1 MHQTLHALRVM
12 TAGESHG
19 AALVTIIEGLPAGI
33 PIDLTRVDA
42 ELARRQRGYGRG
54 RRMAIESDRAEVLAG
69 IDDGRT
75 TGAAVALR
83 ISNRDWPNWQRTM
96 AITSAPPAD
105 ATGVSRPTIRRP
117 RPGHADLA
125 GAVKLGRHDIRDV
138 LERAS
143 ARETAAR
150 VAAGGIAREVL
161 RHAGVEIASCVV
173 SVGHL
178 SLQDANAV
186 TWSQIKAIPADSP
199 LSCPEPDLER
209 RMVDAIT
216 AAREAGDTLG
226 GAFIVVVRG
235 TPPGLGA
242 ATSWDRR
249 LDGRLAQAL
258 MCIQSVKA
266 VEVDSTSGGIENG
279 LSTGE
284 DLRLTIWLKPIS
296 TLMNPL
302 RSVDLDSFA
311 SAPAA
316 IERSDVCVVPAGA
329 VVGEAMT
336 ALVLADAWI
345 EHRGRRAAARDL
357 ASD

>member
-1 MHQTLHALRVM
+1 MEQTLHALRVM

-19 AALVTIIEGLPAGI
+19 AALVTIVEGLPAGI
-33 PIDLTRVDA
+33 PIDLARVDDG
-42 ELARRQRGYGRG
+42 LARRQRGYGRG

-69 IDDGRT
+69 LDDGHT
-75 TGAAVALR
+75 TGGPVAIR
-83 ISNRDWPNWQRTM
+83 ISNRDWPNWQRSM
-96 AITSAPPAD
+96 AVTSEPPAD
-105 ATGVSRPTIRRP
+105 ATGVTRPTVRRP

-125 GAVKLGRHDIRDV
+125 GVVKLGRHDIRDV

-161 RHAGVEIASCVV
+161 RHAGVEIASFVAA
-173 SVGHL
+173 VGGHAVE
-178 SLQDANAV
+178 DAESI
-186 TWSQIKAIPADSP
+186 TWAQIRSIPEDSP
-199 LSCPEPDLER
+199 LSCPDTALEP

-216 AAREAGDTLG
+216 RARDSGDTLG
-226 GAFIVVVRG
+226 GAFVVVVVG

-242 ATSWDRR
+242 AMPWDRR

-266 VEVDSTSGGIENG
+266 VEVDSGSSGIENG
-279 LSTGE
+279 LSTGDE
-284 DLRLTIWLKPIS
+284 LRLTVWLKPIS

-311 SAPAA
+311 SAPAT

-336 ALVLADAWI
+336 ALVLADAWV
-345 EHRGRRAAARDL
+345 EHRGHGAAAE
-357 ASD
+357 AAKS

>member
-1 MHQTLHALRVM
+1 MRRLWTGIFA
-12 TAGESHG
+12 
-19 AALVTIIEGLPAGI
+19 AALMTIVEGLPAGI
-33 PIDLTRVDA
+33 PIDLVRVDA

-69 IDDGRT
+69 IEDGRT
-75 TGAAVALR
+75 TGGPVAIR

-96 AITSAPPAD
+96 AITSEPPAD
-105 ATGVSRPTIRRP
+105 ATGVVRPTVRRP

-125 GAVKLGRHDIRDV
+125 GVVKLGRHDIRDV

-150 VAAGGIAREVL
+150 VAAGGLAREVL
-161 RHAGVEIASCVV
+161 RNAGVEIASFVAGVGGLVV
-173 SVGHL
+173 DDVERVSW
-178 SLQDANAV
+178 
-186 TWSQIKAIPADSP
+186 TQIRAIPEDSP
-199 LSCPEPDLER
+199 LSCPDTALEQ
-209 RMVDAIT
+209 RMVAAIT
-216 AAREAGDTLG
+216 TARDAGDTLG
-226 GAFIVVVRG
+226 GAFVVVVRG

-242 ATSWDRR
+242 AMPWDRR

-266 VEVDSTSGGIENG
+266 VEVDSGSSGIENG
-279 LSTGE
+279 LSTGGE
-284 DLRLTIWLKPIS
+284 LRLTIWLKPIS

-302 RSVDLDSFA
+302 RSVDLDSLA
-311 SAPAA
+311 SAPAT

-336 ALVLADAWI
+336 ALVLADAWV
-345 EHRGRRAAARDL
+345 EHRGHAAA
-357 ASD
+357 AEAAKC